1 MISSHSFHPPLPVF
15 PKSCEENVKEKAV
28 ADPLPGR
35 LPFCTFLFPSNE
47 SKQESTLEQNGNKPG
62 MNRDILSARSSFSST
77 SSDSD
82 AAGADWIAPAE
93 RLALNAL
100 PPDTRPKSRRISS
113 ALDID
118 EAGELWL
125 RMVELQERY
134 GCYRSARMQA
144 AVSAE
149 SPADFMRKYSAPRR

>member
-1 MISSHSFHPPLPVF
+1 
-15 PKSCEENVKEKAV
+15 
-28 ADPLPGR
+28 
-35 LPFCTFLFPSNE
+35 
-47 SKQESTLEQNGNKPG
+47 
-62 MNRDILSARSSFSST
+62 MNRDIPTARSSFSSI
-77 SSDSD
+77 SSVSD

-93 RLALNAL
+93 RPTPDVP

-113 ALDID
+113 ALDTD

-149 SPADFMRKYSAPRR
+149 SPSDLMRKCSAPRDNLARNWMLTSA